1 MGISWD
7 KLFESS
13 PLLVNDVIR
22 VLPELP
28 PNDASFVIE
37 GYVIVVSSD
46 VSSFSTVIFYVY
58 LIFVFVSVYLFCLI
72 IPFLSF
78 LCFYSGAGE

>member
-28 PNDASFVIE
+28 PNDASFIIE

-58 LIFVFVSVYLFCLI
+58 LMFLLLSVNLFSVIL
-72 IPFLSF
+72 PFLSF